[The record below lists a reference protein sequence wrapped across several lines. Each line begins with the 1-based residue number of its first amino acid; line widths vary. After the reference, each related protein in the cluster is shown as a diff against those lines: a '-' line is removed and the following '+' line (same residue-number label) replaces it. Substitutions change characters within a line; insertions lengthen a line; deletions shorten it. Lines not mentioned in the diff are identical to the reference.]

1 MMSSIDVLVVPDEEN
16 FSNERLSRMLSQLN
30 EEEVSDHTKSNDSEE
45 DSILLSNTTKQSS
58 TQITTVD
65 EDSSILH
72 QSTLSLSP
80 IQKPD
85 PSSHIDL
92 HSISF
97 SLAEQESLQ
106 PDESILTEDGS
117 VLYHPDA
124 SFESARVDLSLMD
137 ALDEAE
143 PEEHPQRATIID
155 TNNNYENEVRYSI
168 AMKKQAIDVM
178 TANIL
183 SKRPNIS
190 STLMSRQ
197 VDSLLPSTNLENNE
211 ISFEKSFEFENQPN
225 MSELDVECMNLL
237 YDDHDR
243 YSVNEYKYYI
253 KQLLNESLEKTN
265 TIEALNQSLNDL
277 SLQLDM
283 QEQKYMNSKEKI
295 KELKEE
301 NSKLYSDIRQLK
313 LRDDANQIN
322 ELDEYIIKTESD
334 IYMLN
339 YALEIRN
346 KELVY
351 LKENIEIPKEICLY
365 LSKLEKNIN
374 EYLKQYSFTDNENL
388 SILEN
393 NEAFSSLLVDQK
405 TILKKQSP
413 SIVDNN
419 SSIINLSTDEEDNE
433 KSNHQSSHDSSK
445 SISIEQEKEYLS
457 QIEQLKKDQVLLQE
471 YHKEELRLREQ
482 DAVYYNDQFN
492 ILSDIIK
499 KVSQYIYE
507 CYNRIKGIQT
517 DLITFDDQDA
527 STVLPKTIELYKAI
541 INHSCFMNHS
551 VTIPEEEEESHETL
565 RDSLLDESEA
575 MNLYNRYTMLQEN
588 IPNSANER
596 QNIRQSIMNLRQSIV
611 VSKARKSIQPISY
624 M

>member
-1 MMSSIDVLVVPDEEN
+1 MMSSIDVLVVPDEEK

-106 PDESILTEDGS
+106 PDESILTGDGS

-211 ISFEKSFEFENQPN
+211 ISFEFENQPN

-301 NSKLYSDIRQLK
+301 NSKLFRYSPVESARRCQS
-313 LRDDANQIN
+313 NQ
-322 ELDEYIIKTESD
+322 
-334 IYMLN
+334 
-339 YALEIRN
+339 
-346 KELVY
+346 
-351 LKENIEIPKEICLY
+351 
-365 LSKLEKNIN
+365 
-374 EYLKQYSFTDNENL
+374 
-388 SILEN
+388 
-393 NEAFSSLLVDQK
+393 
-405 TILKKQSP
+405 
-413 SIVDNN
+413 
-419 SSIINLSTDEEDNE
+419 
-433 KSNHQSSHDSSK
+433 
-445 SISIEQEKEYLS
+445 
-457 QIEQLKKDQVLLQE
+457 
-471 YHKEELRLREQ
+471 
-482 DAVYYNDQFN
+482 
-492 ILSDIIK
+492 
-499 KVSQYIYE
+499 
-507 CYNRIKGIQT
+507 
-517 DLITFDDQDA
+517 
-527 STVLPKTIELYKAI
+527 
-541 INHSCFMNHS
+541 
-551 VTIPEEEEESHETL
+551 
-565 RDSLLDESEA
+565 
-575 MNLYNRYTMLQEN
+575 
-588 IPNSANER
+588 
-596 QNIRQSIMNLRQSIV
+596 
-611 VSKARKSIQPISY
+611 
-624 M
+624 